1 MYYSIAL
8 GLVLA
13 LSAFGT
19 AAFFADKRY
28 RPTFLADPPE
38 GRRRVGN

>member
-8 GLVLA
+8 GFVLA
-13 LSAFGT
+13 LSAFGM

-28 RPTFLADPPE
+28 RPTFPTDPPE
-38 GRRRVGN
+38 GRGVGN

>member
-8 GLVLA
+8 GAVLA
-13 LSAFGT
+13 LSAFGM

-28 RPTFLADPPE
+28 GTTFLAEPPE
-38 GRRRVGN
+38 GRRRVGT

>member
-8 GLVLA
+8 GLILA
-13 LSAFGT
+13 LSAFGM

-28 RPTFLADPPE
+28 GPNFLADPPE